1 MVQPS
6 GGLRWPLLAAAE
18 ICCCV
23 QVVPPSRETATWR
36 AAGAALPFSWPWNF
50 AQHTYTLPKKGLDA
64 ALSAQIWDLSEKVAC
79 DCLEMTTGDIHE
91 PLLRMPVGLGLPMP
105 TPAIASKPWKARA
118 VGSWR
123 PGWSSTADR
132 RSP

>member
-50 AQHTYTLPKKGLDA
+50 AQQMYTLPKKGLDA
-64 ALSAQIWDLSEKVAC
+64 ALSAQIWDLSEKVVF
-79 DCLEMTTGDIHE
+79 DCLDTTTGVIHE
-91 PLLRMPVGLGLPMP
+91 PFFEMLSAVGLSMRE
-105 TPAIASKPWKARA
+105 TAIASNPLKAPP
-118 VGSWR
+118 VGKFEVR
-123 PGWSSTADR
+123 LE
-132 RSP
+132 